1 MATGRASGEASS
13 SSRSDYNKMPGHWL
27 LARMGKRVLRPRAV
41 VRGPGR
47 GQAALRAGMAAAR
60 RERRLRCPAHI
71 DRAHAPAELAASVPN
86 HIDLG
91 DLIDESVLSGARDLV
106 VISPNHSQE
115 AQLARDLEDSDIAV
129 LTMPNSWDDFDDAYD
144 NILLVGEAI
153 GAEATAQ
160 AVVANMKQRE
170 RQVQDRLDDL
180 GDRPAVMILTNV
192 AGVPFMIGPGVST
205 TDLVQRAGGSD
216 ASYALGVTT
225 SISPRHG
232 RPDRRGRARPDSS
245 GRRTRNGPL
254 GVPDAARRPRPRR
267 ASGHRRRP
275 DPGVASPHQL
285 RCRPH
290 SHRRA
295 GGHRRL
301 ASPVLTRSP
310 KPSRAGSQH
319 GVAPRSQGRRTTI
332 RAGAS
337 ASRLQPGCDLLGT
350 G

>member
-91 DLIDESVLSGARDLV
+91 DLIDESVLRQWGADFV
-106 VISPNHSQE
+106 VISPNHSRE

-129 LTMPNSWDDFDDAYD
+129 LTMPNSWDDLDDAYD

-180 GDRPAVMILTNV
+180 GDRPTVMILTNV

-205 TDLVQRAGGSD
+205 TDFVQRAGGSD

-225 SISPRHG
+225 SISPVTAAQIG
-232 RPDRRGRARPDSS
+232 AAEPDRI
-245 GRRTRNGPL
+245 
-254 GVPDAARRPRPRR
+254 
-267 ASGHRRRP
+267 
-275 DPGVASPHQL
+275 
-285 RCRPH
+285 
-290 SHRRA
+290 
-295 GGHRRL
+295 
-301 ASPVLTRSP
+301 VLVD
-310 KPSRAGSQH
+310 G
-319 GVAPRSQGRRTTI
+319 
-332 RAGAS
+332 
-337 ASRLQPGCDLLGT
+337 LGT
-350 G
+350 GRSVFQTLLDDPALAELPVIADDRILVLPARISFGVAHTLIEGLEAIVDWLHPS

>member
-13 SSRSDYNKMPGHWL
+13 SSGADYDKMPGHWL

-91 DLIDESVLSGARDLV
+91 DLIDESVLRQWGADLV

-225 SISPRHG
+225 SISPVTAAQIG
-232 RPDRRGRARPDSS
+232 AAEPDRI
-245 GRRTRNGPL
+245 
-254 GVPDAARRPRPRR
+254 
-267 ASGHRRRP
+267 
-275 DPGVASPHQL
+275 
-285 RCRPH
+285 
-290 SHRRA
+290 
-295 GGHRRL
+295 
-301 ASPVLTRSP
+301 VLVD
-310 KPSRAGSQH
+310 G
-319 GVAPRSQGRRTTI
+319 
-332 RAGAS
+332 
-337 ASRLQPGCDLLGT
+337 LGT
-350 G
+350 GRSVFQTLLDDPALAELPVIADDRILVLPARISFGVAHTLIEGLEAIVDWLHPS